1 MGFCI
6 LCVTDTPI
14 TYVVIMRIVKDY
26 YLDHYSYISEERVKR
41 PMEFA
46 VGKEDETHNSDCVF
60 CAGNETLTPQEIG
73 RIDDGKGG
81 WRMRWFPNKF
91 NAVSPESEHAYGFQE
106 VIVETPDPQ
115 KQLWDFSGDELAEIF
130 GVYQNRIKE
139 LHKDK
144 KIRYVSIFKN
154 HGKESGASLL
164 HSHTQ
169 VLATSVFPSRLTRKL
184 RAIQELEH
192 CPYCV
197 MINEEKQSDRY
208 IWENEEF
215 IAFCPKAPRFAMEA
229 WIVSKTH
236 RGDFQEFSQST
247 LSNLTV
253 LLKKFLLKL
262 KTLNASYCFYFYYAP
277 PGQDL
282 HFHLE
287 LLPRLHKWA
296 GFELSSDD
304 YVIGTP
310 PEAAARFYRGE

>member
-1 MGFCI
+1 
-6 LCVTDTPI
+6 
-14 TYVVIMRIVKDY
+14 MRIVKDY
-26 YLDHYSYISEERVKR
+26 YLDHYSYISEERANR
-41 PMEFA
+41 PYHFESHINELSHPASCF
-46 VGKEDETHNSDCVF
+46 F
-60 CAGNETLTPQEIG
+60 CPGNEEMTPPEIG

-81 WRMRWFPNKF
+81 WKVRWFPNKF
-91 NAVSPESEHAYGFQE
+91 VAVSPESEHAYGYQE
-106 VIVETPDPQ
+106 VIVETSDSQ
-115 KQLWDFSGDELAEIF
+115 KQLWDLSSDEIVEIF
-130 GVYQNRIKE
+130 KVYQNRIKE
-139 LHKDK
+139 LHNDK
-144 KIRYVSIFKN
+144 KIQYVSIFKN
-154 HGKESGASLL
+154 YGKESGASLL

-169 VLATSVFPSRLTRKL
+169 VLATSVFPSRLSRKL
-184 RAIQELEH
+184 KAIQELGH

-215 IAFCPKAPRFAMEA
+215 IAFCPQAPRFAMET

-247 LSNLTV
+247 VSNLV
-253 LLKKFLLKL
+253 ALLQKFLLKL
-262 KTLNASYCFYFYYAP
+262 KTLNASYCFYFYYTPA
-277 PGQDL
+277 GQDL

-310 PEAAARFYRGE
+310 PETAAQFYRKDEK